1 MLIKREYES
10 NKKSIYACDICK
22 KQMTVDDINKISR
35 QHKKK
40 NQKIYDLCEEC
51 YELMIRSVEKLK
63 GRYKWKNKNIL
74 N

>member
-1 MLIKREYES
+1 MLIKREYTN
-10 NKKSIYACDICK
+10 NKKSIYVCDICK